1 MYRFK
6 SSYIENLSAEE
17 RQHLLMSAIP
27 MLPDFQTKAGNEGQI
42 FYVSKDVIVK
52 RYFSK
57 IDKPEVLCGLFN
69 KYCDECEEFW
79 QKGYK
84 IPRIYAW
91 TMVSKPDH
99 TGFDYYLL
107 EEQVPGREL
116 FFSNIMKM
124 YEQEFKDHLSKDE
137 FVTAVNNSEENSKLY
152 EKILNSYVHD
162 FLEMNERIESMP
174 DAELE
179 RFLENIYKMFVECE
193 YAIPDVHARNV
204 LYHQGKLNLIDLYLE
219 HDRDGYSAMKM
230 TPAENLLLARIV
242 ALFNYNGELKKLKSN
257 DSKLMYINDDIDF
270 NGILCTEAMKK
281 IIRAGKRL
289 YKFNPN
295 QKWWETFVKR
305 IEKILDKEQTAEI
318 IKEIDP
324 KML

>member
-6 SSYIENLSAEE
+6 SSYIDNLSPEE

-27 MLPDFQTKAGNEGQI
+27 MLPDVPTKAGNEGQI

-52 RYFSK
+52 KYFSK
-57 IDKPEVLCGLFN
+57 IDKPEVLTTLFN

-79 QKGYK
+79 KKGYK
-84 IPRIYAW
+84 LPRIYAW

-99 TGFDYYLL
+99 SGFDYYLL

-124 YEQEFKDHLSKDE
+124 YEQEFKDHMTKDE
-137 FVTAVNNSEENSKLY
+137 FAGAVENPEANSRAY
-152 EKILNSYVHD
+152 EKILHSYVHD
-162 FLEMNERIESMP
+162 FLDMNERIESMS
-174 DAELE
+174 DVEID
-179 RFLENIYKMFVECE
+179 RFLEDIYKMFVECE

-219 HDRDGYSAMKM
+219 HDRDAYRALKV
-230 TPAENLLLARIV
+230 TPAESLLLARIV
-242 ALFNYNGELKKLKSN
+242 ELFRYNGEVKNLKAKDPKLA
-257 DSKLMYINDDIDF
+257 YINDDIDF

-281 IIRAGKRL
+281 LIRSGKRL
-289 YKFNPN
+289 CKFNPD
-295 QKWWETFVKR
+295 QKWWDIFVKR
-305 IEKILDKEQTAEI
+305 IERVLDKEQTAEI

-324 KML
+324 KIL